1 MAGDAVPGRCEH
13 VFVSPIVQRSEA
25 SILHAD
31 LDSFF
36 ASVEQ
41 RDDPALRGRPVAV
54 GGGIVMAASYEAKR
68 HGVQSPMA
76 AHKARS
82 LCPDL
87 VVVPPRLDAY
97 SAASKEVFEVF
108 HDTTPLV
115 EGVSIDEAFLDVGGL
130 RRVSGSPVAIA
141 RRLRA
146 EVRERVGLP
155 ISVGVACT
163 KHLAKVASAGAKPDG
178 LLEVP
183 PGGERAF
190 LHPLPVERLWGVGPV
205 TSAKLRGRGI
215 QTVGDLA
222 RHDRATLAAYLGR
235 HQAHHLWSLANNRD
249 PRHVRTGVRRR
260 SVGAQRAL
268 GWGATPPAEVDR
280 SLVALVDRVCRRLRA
295 AGRVG
300 RTVTLRLRFEDLS
313 RATRSFTRDEAT
325 ARTAA
330 ILGTARGLLAEAQP
344 LIEAKGL
351 TLVGVAVSQ
360 LDDDDAVQLT
370 LPFRKAD
377 GLALDEALDAVRE
390 RFGSKAVTRAVQL
403 GKDEGFA
410 MPTLPDRH
418 R

>member
-1 MAGDAVPGRCEH
+1 MPRLE
-13 VFVSPIVQRSEA
+13 QRDEA

-41 RDDPALRGRPVAV
+41 RDDPKLLGRPVAV
-54 GGGIVMAASYEAKR
+54 GGGIVMAASYEAKAR
-68 HGVQSPMA
+68 GVQSPMA

-87 VVVPPRLDAY
+87 LLVPPRMDAY
-97 SAASKEVFEVF
+97 SEASKRVFEVF

-115 EGVSIDEAFLDVGGL
+115 EGISIDEAFLDVAGL
-130 RRVSGSPVAIA
+130 RRIAGTPVAIA
-141 RRLRA
+141 ERLRE

-163 KHLAKVASAGAKPDG
+163 KFLAKVASAGAKPDG

-183 PGGERAF
+183 AGGEEDF

-205 TSAKLRGRGI
+205 TSAELRGRGI
-215 QTVGDLA
+215 TTVGDLA
-222 RHDRATLAAYLGR
+222 RFDQPTLAAYLGR
-235 HQAHHLWSLANNRD
+235 HQALHLHPLSHNRD
-249 PRHVRTGVRRR
+249 PRHVRTSVRRR
-260 SVGAQRAL
+260 SIGAQRAL
-268 GWGATPPAEVDR
+268 GWGVTPLAEVDR
-280 SLVALVDRVCRRLRA
+280 SLVALVDRVCRRVRDA
-295 AGRVG
+295 ERVG
-300 RTVTLRLRFEDLS
+300 RTVTLRLRFDDFS
-313 RATRSFTRDEAT
+313 RATRSYTRTNAT
-325 ARTAA
+325 ARTSA
-330 ILGTARGLLAEAQP
+330 ILSTARGLLHEAQP
-344 LIEAKGL
+344 LIDDKGI
-351 TLVGVAVSQ
+351 TLVGVAISQ

-370 LPFRKAD
+370 LPFRRSE

-390 RFGSKAVTRAVQL
+390 RFGAKAVTRAVQL

-410 MPTLPDRH
+410 MPTLPDEH